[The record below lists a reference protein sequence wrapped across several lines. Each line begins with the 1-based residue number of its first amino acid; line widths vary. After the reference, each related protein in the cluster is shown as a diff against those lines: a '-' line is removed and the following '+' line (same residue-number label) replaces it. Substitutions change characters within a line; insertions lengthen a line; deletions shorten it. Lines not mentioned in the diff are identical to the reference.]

1 MIQQHSPLAVF
12 ATESTGSAAHLAH
25 GSSVKHEV
33 LSNRLDVS
41 ADKPVCSACRRD
53 VTRMLGD
60 SRYIPRWE
68 RSSKPMQCTIEQCSD
83 RVFTSLHKIGST
95 NLSAALETARLTSSK
110 KTARCLYASTT
121 TIQCTKS

>member
-1 MIQQHSPLAVF
+1 MERSKRLDTAAQPTCSLCYGEHRQC
-12 ATESTGSAAHLAH
+12 STP
-25 GSSVKHEV
+25 SSWK
-33 LSNRLDVS
+33 LSEARSFVHRLDVS

-110 KTARCLYASTT
+110 KTARCLYT
-121 TIQCTKS
+121 